1 MGIYTNRSFGSYV
14 SDYRDVE
21 PFVGE
26 HFNYHELGIIAA
38 SESAANNNAFMKAIA
53 LGELASVEQC
63 GSDRMFYEAV
73 DFGGIINSI
82 KKFFQ
87 KIIEKIHKI
96 FHTFI
101 AKMASWFGSSEA
113 FAKKYEKEIIDN
125 WNKVSNDWEFKGYKF
140 TNTIT
145 GKGSGIKGE
154 AKNAIESSDN
164 DIKAFLNAKNE
175 STFTDAMN
183 HLVQQNDGSNG
194 EEDTEHSGQMGKSG
208 TMLTKVN
215 AARDKF
221 DNLKNNIREKIANA
235 VKSNGIRGALQTS
248 FNIDKIDD
256 GGLDAKEYTQ
266 ELFKAFRNDKD
277 SAEELKLSDLGSTAH
292 ETVAFLKDF
301 PKIKTEIEEAEK
313 AMTKSIQ
320 DLINAIDK
328 VGNAKSKG
336 SEADAIKEPFV
347 RLCNFYKDVW
357 GFIKEAE
364 TEAFGALLEA
374 TKNQCTQAK
383 EICVKVIGLSKKMTK
398 NESYDYSYGS
408 NNFGSFIENVKLV

>member
-73 DFGGIINSI
+73 DFGGIVNSI

-140 TNTIT
+140 INTIT
-145 GKGSGIKGE
+145 GKGSGIKGD

-164 DIKAFLNAKNE
+164 DVKSFLNAKDE
-175 STFTDAMN
+175 SSFTAAMDKLVKKKNGDA
-183 HLVQQNDGSNG
+183 
-194 EEDTEHSGQMGKSG
+194 EENTTHSGQMEKGG
-208 TMLTKVN
+208 DMLKKVD

-221 DNLKNNIREKIANA
+221 DNLKNNIREKIITAM
-235 VKSNGIRGALQTS
+235 KSNGIRGALQTS
-248 FNIDKIDD
+248 FNIDNIND
-256 GGLDAKEYTQ
+256 GGFDAKEYTQ
-266 ELFKAFRNDKD
+266 ELFKVFRNDKD

-328 VGNAKSKG
+328 VGDAKSKG
-336 SEADAIKEPFV
+336 SDADNVKEPFV

-398 NESYDYSYGS
+398 NESYNYSNGS

>member
-73 DFGGIINSI
+73 DFGGIVNSI

-145 GKGSGIKGE
+145 GKGSNIKGD
-154 AKNAIESSDN
+154 AKNTFEGTKE
-164 DIKAFLNAKNE
+164 IKDFLNAKDE
-175 STFTDAMN
+175 STFTAAMDKLVKKKNGDA
-183 HLVQQNDGSNG
+183 
-194 EEDTEHSGQMGKSG
+194 EADTTHSGQMEKGG
-208 TMLTKVN
+208 DMLAKVD

-221 DNLKNNIREKIANA
+221 DNLKNNIREKIVTAMKEA
-235 VKSNGIRGALQTS
+235 SGIRGALQAS
-248 FNIDKIDD
+248 FNIDNIND
-256 GGLDAKEYTQ
+256 GGFDAKEYTQ
-266 ELFKAFRNDKD
+266 ELFKVFRNDKD

-336 SEADAIKEPFV
+336 SDADDVKEPFV
-347 RLCNFYKDVW
+347 RICNFYKDVW
-357 GFIKEAE
+357 GFVKEAE

-398 NESYDYSYGS
+398 NESYDYSNGS